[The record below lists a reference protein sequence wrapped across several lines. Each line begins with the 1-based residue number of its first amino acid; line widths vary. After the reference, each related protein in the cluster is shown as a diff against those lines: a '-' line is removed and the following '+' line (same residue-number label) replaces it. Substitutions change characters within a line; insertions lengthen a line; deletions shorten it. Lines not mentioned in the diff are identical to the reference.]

1 MNNLTKR
8 SASKE
13 CLISN
18 KSALECLNIGGF
30 FYDACTGHCER
41 DSSFLRLSQHLQL
54 EHLVYGYLFPILVIF
69 VVVAN
74 LLVALVL
81 SQKHMISP
89 TNLVLKYMAIADLC
103 VGLFPLPWNF
113 YYHTLRCILNMNK
126 KNFNFVAMWL
136 TVLLAGQRYLSIRHP
151 MNSRHLCSL
160 RNVRIAT
167 FLITIVSIFCG
178 LPKFVDYYYNVYE
191 GWAFVDSG
199 HLIYLKSCLSG
210 YTFFVKFVG
219 SNAFFNAYF
228 WTRVVGFILVP
239 SFLLICLNALLIKSI
254 RKAQQRKKRLLMLSI
269 LGDKRNRD
277 STIHRQ
283 TSDNNTSVM
292 LVIIV
297 SIFLIVNLPQALF
310 MAMLC
315 VYNTLGL
322 SNRLLEGVFPITFL
336 LVNNMLVMATYPINF
351 GIYCFMSSS
360 FRDTFRMLFCRN
372 QNNNKQFVATTP
384 HPSQIPTES
393 RRLISMGGLPSESK
407 GISSSLV
414 RRSTDPIGGHNNRN
428 LR

>member
-1 MNNLTKR
+1 MD
-8 SASKE
+8 AIPPV
-13 CLISN
+13 CH
-18 KSALECLNIGGF
+18 NI
-30 FYDACTGHCER
+30 
-41 DSSFLRLSQHLQL
+41 
-54 EHLVYGYLFPILVIF
+54 
-69 VVVAN
+69 
-74 LLVALVL
+74 
-81 SQKHMISP
+81 
-89 TNLVLKYMAIADLC
+89 
-103 VGLFPLPWNF
+103 
-113 YYHTLRCILNMNK
+113 
-126 KNFNFVAMWL
+126 AMWL

-160 RNVRIAT
+160 R
-167 FLITIVSIFCG
+167 
-178 LPKFVDYYYNVYE
+178 
-191 GWAFVDSG
+191 WAFVDSG

-428 LR
+428 LSILDISLAILSELINFSSRCNGIKLSFGIICIVFFEATQKIKFIQLQAVIGSTDLQRGKRNTLFLLVENESIF

>member
-1 MNNLTKR
+1 MD
-8 SASKE
+8 AIPPV
-13 CLISN
+13 CH
-18 KSALECLNIGGF
+18 NI
-30 FYDACTGHCER
+30 
-41 DSSFLRLSQHLQL
+41 
-54 EHLVYGYLFPILVIF
+54 
-69 VVVAN
+69 
-74 LLVALVL
+74 
-81 SQKHMISP
+81 
-89 TNLVLKYMAIADLC
+89 
-103 VGLFPLPWNF
+103 
-113 YYHTLRCILNMNK
+113 
-126 KNFNFVAMWL
+126 AMWL

-428 LR
+428 LRQQNIIDRQQTGRVSLPSASCLEDSEQQPSIYEQKFIKELGNK